1 MDLVQIRQAVRCSGL
16 TEIAVTKLDVLSGLD
31 KIYICNS
38 YDINGETVS
47 EMPASLT
54 KMRMAKPIYQEF
66 SGWPEFGAP
75 QNYHELPAGIKKYLE
90 FVEKEVGCPIRIISF
105 GPDRLQTLEKR
116 VVHWVGQ

>member
-1 MDLVQIRQAVRCSGL
+1 MKAYVSRVGNSPFVTELTDTTGDAIREKGAEYGTTTRRPRRIGWLDLVQIRQAVRCSGL

-54 KMRMAKPIYQEF
+54 KMRMAK
-66 SGWPEFGAP
+66 WW
-75 QNYHELPAGIKKYLE
+75 L
-90 FVEKEVGCPIRIISF
+90 
-105 GPDRLQTLEKR
+105 
-116 VVHWVGQ
+116 